1 MAATYSK
8 SSPYYSTNVFGNFL
22 DIMEPRFITQSPDDV
37 LYTIDKVYEF
47 RPDLLAFDLYGDASL
62 WWVFIGRN
70 PNSLNDP
77 IFDFRSGVTIYIP
90 KKDTLVTDLGI

>member
-1 MAATYSK
+1 MAVTYSK

-22 DIMEPRFITQSPDDV
+22 DIMEPRIITRSPDDV

-90 KKDTLVTDLGI
+90 KKETLVTDLGL